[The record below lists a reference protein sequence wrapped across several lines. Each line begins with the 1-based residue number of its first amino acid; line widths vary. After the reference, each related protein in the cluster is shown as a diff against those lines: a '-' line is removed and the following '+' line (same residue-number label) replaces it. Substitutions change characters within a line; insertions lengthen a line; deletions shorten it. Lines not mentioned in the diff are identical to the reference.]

1 MKEVIKANSI
11 LESYENDLQ
20 KAIEFVDVMLMATSI
35 RNMTKIDFW
44 LDVRNILKTIA

>member
-11 LESYENDLQ
+11 LEAYENNLE

-35 RNMTKIDFW
+35 RNMPKIDFW
-44 LDVRNILKTIA
+44 LDVRNVLKVIA